1 MNDDGKA
8 LDPTCKCDG
17 ARTSQRSLR
26 VTGDGSSAGWA
37 ASAIY
42 QDIAKD
48 TTFGP
53 LEQSFCSLLNIL
65 DSRGYKEERVQP
77 IKELSI
83 VSLFTSLLV
92 FHTLSPPSLHFLR

>member
-1 MNDDGKA
+1 MNDDEKA
-8 LDPTCKCDG
+8 VDCTYKRDC

-37 ASAIY
+37 VSAIY

-83 VSLFTSLLV
+83 VILFTSLLV